1 MPVANKEGQILIVD
15 DDPEVLLSAELLLE
29 DYFQKVQTLAEPSR
43 LESLLQSD
51 PPDVVLLDMNFTRGK
66 TDGRE
71 GLGILDEIR
80 SRASQV
86 SVVLI
91 TAYGDIDLAVQATK
105 RGAFDFVLKPWKN
118 AKLLATALSAY
129 KYAQSLQQNNRLRS
143 TQQRLQDDSH
153 QEFEKLVGHSPAMEH
168 LRETIARVAPTQA
181 NLLITGENGTGKEL
195 VARQIHQQ
203 SQRREEV
210 FLPVDLGALNESLFE
225 SELFGYV
232 KGAFTDAREDKPGRF
247 ELAGGGTVFLD
258 EIGNL
263 PLSLQSK
270 LLTVLQSHRIN
281 RVGSPRSI
289 PVDFRLVAATNSELE
304 KMIEKGTFREDLY
317 YRINTIEIRIPPL
330 RERKEDI
337 PELTAFF
344 LEKLGIKYGKQG
356 SKPSKRMMQQ
366 MEKHDWPGNIRE
378 LKNTLE
384 RAIILS
390 EKNTLEVRSIQ
401 KTPYAP
407 AGSHENLNLAENE
420 RKLILKALSK
430 NNGNITRAAEELGI
444 QRNALYRR
452 LDKYGI

>member
-1 MPVANKEGQILIVD
+1 
-15 DDPEVLLSAELLLE
+15 
-29 DYFQKVQTLAEPSR
+29 
-43 LESLLQSD
+43 
-51 PPDVVLLDMNFTRGK
+51 
-66 TDGRE
+66 
-71 GLGILDEIR
+71 
-80 SRASQV
+80 
-86 SVVLI
+86 
-91 TAYGDIDLAVQATK
+91 
-105 RGAFDFVLKPWKN
+105 
-118 AKLLATALSAY
+118 
-129 KYAQSLQQNNRLRS
+129 
-143 TQQRLQDDSH
+143 
-153 QEFEKLVGHSPAMEH
+153 MEH